1 MQNSAAQQGLNYEE
15 MMQTAEATM
24 AVDHEAMAAAAQA
37 AAAARA
43 SEAAAAA
50 QSNGAFLVHPEL
62 AVITAAFV
70 FCSGH
75 MQGHCPHRQICVA
88 V

>member
-1 MQNSAAQQGLNYEE
+1 MSAMQNSAAQQGLNYEE

-37 AAAARA
+37 AARA

-50 QSNGAFLVHPEL
+50 QTNGEFLVHPAL
-62 AVITAAFV
+62 AVI
-70 FCSGH
+70 
-75 MQGHCPHRQICVA
+75 PVA
-88 V
+88 RACCCKIAQ